1 MRLTKLKLAGFKTF
15 VDPTTILLPGQLVG
29 VVGPNGCG
37 KSNVIDAVRWVLGE
51 SRASA
56 LRGESMQDVIFNGSN
71 TRKPV
76 GRASVELEFDN
87 SLGRAAG
94 QWSQYAEIAIRRVM
108 ERDGQSDYYI
118 NGLRVRRR
126 DVIDV
131 FLGTGL
137 GPRAYAIIEQG
148 MISRIIEAKPEELRL
163 FLEEA
168 AGVTKYRER
177 RKETEN
183 RLDDAR
189 ENLAR
194 IEDIR
199 GELGQQIQKLTG
211 QAEIAQRYRDF
222 KDALALA
229 QSLLWLL
236 KRNAGSNEA
245 ERCAREAAA
254 TQVALDEQGAQIT
267 ELETRLVAM
276 REEHYRASDTV
287 HAAQG
292 ELYAANAEVARIE
305 GELRRAAESRQR
317 LDARLLQLAA
327 EQRNWS
333 ERQETYERDYLRW
346 QELAEHAAQRAEVA
360 EARHAECTQNLP
372 AAESLHG
379 EAEAVVARLRR
390 ELAQAEQQLR
400 VEETHRASTLR
411 ALEALAARRR
421 RLDEDGAA
429 EHAPDPEAVEVSRER
444 VYLAG
449 EQQHAAHARM
459 QDAAVRAQELQS
471 ALRAAQEEERTAN
484 RALTSL
490 RARTDALAQLQAR
503 TQAGGKLGDWL
514 AGLGLAAA
522 EPLWRTL
529 EVETGWEAALEAV
542 LRERVA
548 ALRADAATAARAL
561 ATPPPVSLALVFEA
575 AGGAAGESSAG
586 GLAARVRCS
595 DAHWNACL
603 AQWLDGIECVEN
615 VDSLLAG
622 ALPGAASA
630 WVDKAGRMV
639 TREALSFYAPDART
653 QGVLERQREIDEL
666 AARMD
671 AAEHAASAAHA
682 VERDL
687 EAQLQAQNTEQA
699 DARRAMQEATAQL
712 HAAELEA
719 MKLGQMLAR
728 HEERLARRAAD
739 RAEIDAADGAER
751 QRAGQ
756 VDIDIARAAELADGL
771 RERLDE
777 AAAAQRD
784 AELRLRDARAQEQAA
799 AREAQ
804 EAKFSERECA
814 TRLADLTANRTLA
827 AREIARIAAEISAGA
842 AERAGIDLT
851 ALDEFLQDALR
862 LKLSREQ
869 TLADLR
875 RGMEDIAARLSEAEQ
890 ARLKTEHGLAPMRDK
905 LADLRL
911 KQQAAELAVQQYGER
926 LAEAGADLHALLP
939 KLTRDLR
946 ESALNAEI
954 GRLTRDIDA
963 LGPVNLAALEE
974 LDTAGK
980 RKRFLDEQYA
990 DLSEAITTLENAIRR
1005 IDRETRQQLQET
1017 YDRVN
1022 AEFGRLF
1029 PELFGGGEAR
1039 LVMTGE
1045 EILDAGVQV
1054 MAHPP
1059 GKKNASIHLLS
1070 GGEKALT
1077 AIALVFAMFRL
1088 NPAPFC
1094 MLDEVDAPLDDSNT
1108 VRFCEMVKRMSGE
1121 TQFVFISHNKI
1132 TMEMA
1137 AQLVGVTMQ
1146 ERGVS
1151 RVVEVDVEQALRIRD
1166 EMAA

>member
-1 MRLTKLKLAGFKTF
+1 MRLNKLKLAGFKTF

-76 GRASVELEFDN
+76 GRASVEMEFDN

-108 ERDGQSDYYI
+108 ERDGQSDYFI

-177 RKETEN
+177 RKETEH
-183 RLDDAR
+183 RLEDAR

-199 GELGQQIQKLTG
+199 NELGYQIQKLTG
-211 QAEIAQRYRDF
+211 QAEIAQQYRDM
-222 KDALALA
+222 KERLASSQA
-229 QSLLWLL
+229 LLWLL
-236 KRNAGSNEA
+236 KRNAGRNEA

-254 TQVALDEQGAQIT
+254 SQLLLDEQGTQVT
-267 ELETRLVAM
+267 ELEARLVVL
-276 REEHYRASDTV
+276 REEHYRASDAV

-305 GELRRAAESRQR
+305 ADLRRAGDSRQR
-317 LDARLLQLAA
+317 LDARLAQLEA
-327 EQRNWS
+327 EQKNWR
-333 ERQETYERDYLRW
+333 ERQENHERDYARW
-346 QELAEHAAQRAEVA
+346 QDLAEHAAMRAETA
-360 EARHAECTQNLP
+360 EARHAECAEQLP
-372 AAESLHG
+372 AAEGAQG
-379 EAEAVVARLRR
+379 EAEAAAAALRR
-390 ELAQAEQQLR
+390 ELAQAEQAQR
-400 VEETHRASTLR
+400 VEETQRASAQR

-421 RLDEDGAA
+421 RTDDDAA
-429 EHAPDPEAVEVSRER
+429 ADHAPDAAAVEASRER

-449 EQQHAAHARM
+449 EQQHSAHARM
-459 QDAAVRAQELQS
+459 QDAAALTQELQQS
-471 ALRAAQEEERTAN
+471 LRTAQEAERQAN
-484 RALTSL
+484 RALTGL
-490 RARTDALAQLQAR
+490 RARSEALAQLQAR
-503 TQAGGKLGDWL
+503 TRAGGKLGDWL
-514 AGLGLAAA
+514 AALGLAAA
-522 EPLWRTL
+522 EPMWRAL
-529 EVETGWEAALEAV
+529 EVEAGWEAALEAV
-542 LRERVA
+542 LRERLA
-548 ALRADAATAARAL
+548 ALRADADTAARAL
-561 ATPPPVSLALVFEA
+561 ATPPPATLALVHAGAPQA
-575 AGGAAGESSAG
+575 AGSAAAGLAG
-586 GLAARVRCS
+586 KVRCA
-595 DAHWNACL
+595 DPYWQACL
-603 AQWLDGIECVEN
+603 QQWLEGVECVE
-615 VDSLLAG
+615 DAAALLAAG
-622 ALPGAASA
+622 PAGAARA
-630 WVDKAGRMV
+630 WVDRAGRLV
-639 TREALSFYAPDART
+639 TREALLFYAPDART
-653 QGVLERQREIDEL
+653 QGVLERQREIEDLSVQL
-666 AARMD
+666 AGAEQTAVSARD
-671 AAEHAASAAHA
+671 AEH
-682 VERDL
+682 RL
-687 EAQLQAQNTEQA
+687 EQQVQAQNQEQS
-699 DARRAMQEATAQL
+699 DARRAMQDATAQL

-719 MKLGQMLAR
+719 MKLGQLFAR

-739 RAEIDAADGAER
+739 RAEIDSAETSER
-751 QRAGQ
+751 QRVEHSELQ
-756 VDIDIARAAELADGL
+756 IARATELVERL
-771 RERLDE
+771 REGLED
-777 AAAAQRD
+777 AAAAQRE
-784 AELRLRDARAQEQAA
+784 AEQRLRDARAQEQAA

-804 EAKFSERECA
+804 EAKFTERECA
-814 TRLADLTANRTLA
+814 AKLSDLSANRALA
-827 AREIARIAAEISAGA
+827 AREIERIATELSAAA
-842 AERAGIDLT
+842 AERAAIDLT

-862 LKLSREQ
+862 TKLGREQ
-869 TLADLR
+869 VLADLR
-875 RGMEDIAARLSEAEQ
+875 RGMEDLAARLAESEQ
-890 ARLKTEHGLAPMRDK
+890 IRLKTEHGLAPLRDK

-926 LAEAGADLHALLP
+926 LTEAGADEHALLP

-946 ESALNAEI
+946 ESGLNADI
-954 GRLTRDIDA
+954 GRLTREIDA
-963 LGPVNLAALEE
+963 LGPVNLAAREE
-974 LDTAGK
+974 LDTASK
-980 RKRFLDEQYA
+980 RKQFLDEQHA
-990 DLSEAITTLENAIRR
+990 DLAEAISTLENAIRR
-1005 IDRETRQQLQET
+1005 IDRETRTQLQDT

-1029 PELFGGGEAR
+1029 PELFGGGEAK

-1137 AQLVGVTMQ
+1137 AQLIGVTMQ

-1166 EMAA
+1166 EIAA